1 MKIQFTFFMLLISNF
16 SWSQVVSE
24 VLIQGKVHVKSDFSS
39 QIEVINVSNSK
50 TARVDEKGIFFIKAK
65 VNDVLLFHGSSL
77 ENKEIIIKLEH
88 ISSMKI
94 TVEMLPKV
102 IELDEVLVKVRT
114 DINAINLGIV
124 SKDVKQYTPAERK
137 LKTAGD
143 FKPIHLL
150 SLLGGSMPLDPL
162 INKITGRTAM
172 LKKGVI
178 AERKEYDLYRV
189 SLLYED
195 LYYINTLK
203 IPQEYIKDFQ
213 YYLIEDPEFLAA
225 LNAKNRMLMLFLS
238 SKLAVSY
245 NKIVK

>member
-1 MKIQFTFFMLLISNF
+1 MKRWILFFMLFTTPLI
-16 SWSQVVSE
+16 WSQSLRE
-24 VLIQGKVHVKSDFSS
+24 KQLIGKVQTDSIYLAA
-39 QIEVINVSNSK
+39 IEVVNLSNAK
-50 TARVDEKGIFFIKAK
+50 TTLTNQNGEFSILAKA
-65 VNDVLLFHGSSL
+65 NDVLVLNSSSL
-77 ENKEIIIKLEH
+77 EIKRVVVTAQQLVSGG
-88 ISSMKI
+88 I
-94 TVEMLPKV
+94 V
-102 IELDEVLVKVRT
+102 IEMIPKAIALDEVV
-114 DINAINLGIV
+114 V
-124 SKDVKQYTPAERK
+124 SKNPFEGTRFYPGQKTYTPAQRK
-137 LKTAGD
+137 LYTARSGILD
-143 FKPIHLL
+143 RPLNWL
-150 SLLGGSMPLDPL
+150 S
-162 INKITGRTAM
+162 GRTAM

>member
-1 MKIQFTFFMLLISNF
+1 MKRWILFFMLFTTPLI
-16 SWSQVVSE
+16 WSQSLRE
-24 VLIQGKVHVKSDFSS
+24 KQLIGKVQTDSIYLAA
-39 QIEVINVSNSK
+39 IEVVNLSNAK
-50 TARVDEKGIFFIKAK
+50 TTLTNQNGEFFILAKA
-65 VNDVLLFHGSSL
+65 NDVLVLNSSSL
-77 ENKEIIIKLEH
+77 EIKRVVVTAQQLVSGG
-88 ISSMKI
+88 I
-94 TVEMLPKV
+94 V
-102 IELDEVLVKVRT
+102 IEMIPKAIALDEVV
-114 DINAINLGIV
+114 V
-124 SKDVKQYTPAERK
+124 SKNPFEGTRLYPGQKTYTPAQRK
-137 LKTAGD
+137 LYTARSGILD
-143 FKPIHLL
+143 RPLNWL
-150 SLLGGSMPLDPL
+150 S
-162 INKITGRTAM
+162 GRTAM

-245 NKIVK
+245 NEIVK